1 MPDTHTG
8 RCLCGAVTYR
18 AKGLRNIWFCHCH
31 QCRKVS
37 GHFLAACRTEKAAVT
52 AAGEIRWS
60 PHSGASELGRCAACG
75 ASLFWRQPASPTIS
89 VIAGSLD
96 DTRGLETR
104 GHIFVAEKGDYYT
117 IDDGLPQW
125 LGLPEGNC

>member
-1 MPDTHTG
+1 MPDTHSG

-18 AKGLRNIWFCHCH
+18 AEGLRDIWFCHCR

-37 GHFLAACRTEKAAVT
+37 GHFLAASRTEKAALT
-52 AAGEIRWS
+52 ATGAIRWS
-60 PHSGASELGRCAACG
+60 PHSGTSELGRCTACG
-75 ASLFWRQPASPTIS
+75 SPLFWRQPASPTIS
-89 VIAGSLD
+89 VVAGSLD
-96 DTRGLETR
+96 DTQGIETR

-125 LGLPEGNC
+125 PGQPEGGC